1 MVYLSYLIFYGGI
14 IMSEQVNYTEQFEN
28 LPLVV
33 KILLLIFLGGLV
45 SGIYRI
51 LRYLET
57 KNTTTLI
64 VAILCFVC
72 IGGIIAII
80 DIVTELTN
88 GRVTVLAE

>member
-1 MVYLSYLIFYGGI
+1 
-14 IMSEQVNYTEQFEN
+14 MSEQVNYTEQFEN

-57 KNTTTLI
+57 KNTTTLV

-72 IGGIIAII
+72 IGSVFAII
-80 DIVTELTN
+80 DIITEITS
-88 GRVTVLAE
+88 GRITVCAE

>member
-1 MVYLSYLIFYGGI
+1 
-14 IMSEQVNYTEQFEN
+14 MSEQVNYTEQFEN

-64 VAILCFVC
+64 IAILCFVC

>member
-1 MVYLSYLIFYGGI
+1 MIYFNHLNYYGGT
-14 IMSEQVNYTEQFEN
+14 IMSEQEKYTEKFEE

-57 KNTTTLI
+57 KNTTTLV

>member
-1 MVYLSYLIFYGGI
+1 
-14 IMSEQVNYTEQFEN
+14 MSEQVNYTEQFEN

-57 KNTTTLI
+57 KNTTTLV

-72 IGGIIAII
+72 IGGIFAII
-80 DIVTELTN
+80 DIVTEITN
-88 GRVTVLAE
+88 GRITVCAE

>member
-1 MVYLSYLIFYGGI
+1 
-14 IMSEQVNYTEQFEN
+14 MSEQVNYTEQFEN

-57 KNTTTLI
+57 KNTTTLV

>member
-1 MVYLSYLIFYGGI
+1 
-14 IMSEQVNYTEQFEN
+14 MSEQVNYTEQFEN

-64 VAILCFVC
+64 IAILCFVC

-88 GRVTVLAE
+88 GRITVLAE

>member
-1 MVYLSYLIFYGGI
+1 
-14 IMSEQVNYTEQFEN
+14 MSDQVNYTEQFEN

-64 VAILCFVC
+64 IAILCFVC